1 MAIIGILNKIFFD
14 VKPLFVRMSEN
25 AEIACEEGTKP
36 ALYKHSEWCIIIS
49 NEKKK
54 DAYILGAVS
63 AQSCAIVF
71 SRCVVLCRDMVGS

>member
-1 MAIIGILNKIFFD
+1 
-14 VKPLFVRMSEN
+14 MSEN
-25 AEIACEEGTKP
+25 VEIACEEGTKP

-54 DAYILGAVS
+54 DACILGTVS

-71 SRCVVLCRDMVGS
+71 FLVMWYYVVIW